1 MKSIFFTATSRNAPE
16 EGTALVPPVPVVE
29 NDERDDGGGAAPV
42 SRTRRPSSLAMILR
56 AKGLRSVMAGVVVLA
71 LLVCA
76 ARWIDL
82 DTVSICCIFHGFDFA

>member
-1 MKSIFFTATSRNAPE
+1 
-16 EGTALVPPVPVVE
+16 
-29 NDERDDGGGAAPV
+29 V